1 MKQIICYTLSLII
14 FTVTIWTL
22 LQLKNTPDAIED
34 FTDYQ
39 SQNIA

>member
-14 FTVTIWTL
+14 FTATIWMF
-22 LQLKNTPDAIED
+22 LQLNATTNLNED
-34 FTDYQ
+34 FTDYH